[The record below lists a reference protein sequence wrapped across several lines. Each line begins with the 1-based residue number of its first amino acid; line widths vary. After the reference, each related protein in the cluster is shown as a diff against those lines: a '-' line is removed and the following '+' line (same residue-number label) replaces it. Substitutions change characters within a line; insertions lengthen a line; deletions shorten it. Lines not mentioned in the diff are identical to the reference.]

1 MPHYIALIHESG
13 NADYRVDFPDFPG
26 CDAAGKTPAEAWV
39 QARNALSSR
48 VEHLRSAGLNLPI
61 PSRLSTVAGLR
72 TPSLH
77 DVFSVRV

>member
-26 CDAAGKTPAEAWV
+26 CDAAGKTPAEAWI
-39 QARNALSSR
+39 QAKKALFTR
-48 VEHLRSAGLNLPI
+48 VEQLRSVGQNLPK
-61 PSRLSTVAGLR
+61 PSRLSALAGLR
-72 TPSLH
+72 TPSLR

>member
-13 NADYRVDFPDFPG
+13 TADYRVDFPDFPG
-26 CDAAGKTPAEAWV
+26 CAAAGKTPAEAWIH
-39 QARNALSSR
+39 ARKALSSR
-48 VEHLRSAGLNLPI
+48 VEHLRSAGQSLPK
-61 PSRLSTVAGLR
+61 PSRLSALANLH